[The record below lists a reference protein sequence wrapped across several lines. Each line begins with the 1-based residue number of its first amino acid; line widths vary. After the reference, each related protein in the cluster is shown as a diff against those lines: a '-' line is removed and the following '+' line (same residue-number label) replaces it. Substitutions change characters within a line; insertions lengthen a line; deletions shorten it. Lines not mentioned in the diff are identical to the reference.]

1 MSEWEWES
9 ERASFQLKLTRHN
22 RQVDG
27 SRKLGPTLLQFLHG
41 LEMPHCHTLHVLQ
54 LTLKSTIFANTQ
66 NVCVYVC
73 VCALIMY
80 VCVHYVYAYVYLS
93 ASTVDIPIL
102 LFVSSKGI
110 VLPRLL

>member
-1 MSEWEWES
+1 M
-9 ERASFQLKLTRHN
+9 
-22 RQVDG
+22 
-27 SRKLGPTLLQFLHG
+27 
-41 LEMPHCHTLHVLQ
+41 
-54 LTLKSTIFANTQ
+54 
-66 NVCVYVC
+66 YVC

-80 VCVHYVYAYVYLS
+80 VCAHYVYAYVYLS